1 MSPEKLMRT
10 GTLALLTAVALLA
23 GCATPSGESTTKP
36 ACDTRNFDEVTLQPG
51 CTGFCTMQ
59 PCAIS
64 FRLPDNGGP
73 FEIRSRSFL
82 AGTGNNGETVKLG
95 SYWMGSYIFKAINA
109 VGEPLPPAY
118 LTVSGDPESG
128 AGD

>member
-1 MSPEKLMRT
+1 MRT
-10 GTLALLTAVALLA
+10 GIPALLTVATLLA
-23 GCATPSGESTTKP
+23 GCATSSGESTTKP
-36 ACDTRNFDEVTLQPG
+36 VCDTRNFDEVTLQPG
-51 CTGFCTMQ
+51 CTGFCAMQ
-59 PCAIS
+59 PCSIS

-95 SYWMGSYIFKAINA
+95 GYWMGSYIFKAINA

-118 LTVSGDPESG
+118 LTVSGDPEG
-128 AGD
+128 GD

>member
-1 MSPEKLMRT
+1 MRT

-23 GCATPSGESTTKP
+23 GCATPSGEPTTKP

-118 LTVSGDPESG
+118 LTVSGDPEGG